1 MLWVYIVK
9 TRKKLFITSN
19 MTVSARR
26 VDDDVRKKRVDK
38 VVDLSVGP
46 TRQIRRWQRHSIRRM
61 GVGFKGRQS
70 GMPGRAPGGR

>member
-1 MLWVYIVK
+1 
-9 TRKKLFITSN
+9 

-38 VVDLSVGP
+38 VVDLGVGP
-46 TRQIRRWQRHSIRRM
+46 TGRIRRWRWHSIRRL

-70 GMPGRAPGGR
+70 GTLGRAPGGR